1 MISVQVIGADAT
13 VARIND
19 LANPEHRK
27 RMLRIAGEAIRS
39 RHIKL
44 MTAGLDPN
52 GVPLP
57 PVQRWTR
64 WVSGYNEKS
73 KTLHRTGTLRRQM
86 GVLMT
91 TADMVKVGFTGSG
104 AQVAQSMTYGLPGR
118 IKVAAR
124 VIARLHKDAA
134 RNAVFSKKIK
144 RAGRIS
150 SLLRGR
156 AKYRVDRIA
165 EITGVISTRA
175 STASDLA
182 EQVSIKVKKKDQAG
196 RFQKLQN
203 RARLKGIKRQLRFF
217 ERERKRHLRIL
228 SKAEKKL
235 GTETLKRSKRL
246 GKIAAQR
253 RKVRSF
259 GGVNK
264 NGRPYFRIKT
274 RFGWRTKVISSGH
287 VSVNPQPRRFF
298 YLGRGDIADITKAAN
313 AYYAK
318 ITRK

>member
-144 RAGRIS
+144 RAGR
-150 SLLRGR
+150 
-156 AKYRVDRIA
+156 
-165 EITGVISTRA
+165 
-175 STASDLA
+175 
-182 EQVSIKVKKKDQAG
+182 
-196 RFQKLQN
+196 
-203 RARLKGIKRQLRFF
+203 
-217 ERERKRHLRIL
+217 
-228 SKAEKKL
+228 
-235 GTETLKRSKRL
+235 
-246 GKIAAQR
+246 
-253 RKVRSF
+253 KVRSF